1 MCCFVWLFVCFS
13 ARKLLKNRYIAIV
26 YLCFIHEI
34 RTIVKDKMTAP
45 KFKFLAGPCVIESE
59 DNVLY
64 LAEVL
69 RDITQK
75 FDLDF
80 YFKASWDKANRTK
93 ATNYRGPGL
102 DEGLRILEHAKTQVG
117 VKIVTDIHEPSQ
129 AQPVSQVADIIQI
142 PAFLCRQTDL
152 LQAAAMTGKIVNIK
166 KAQFSSPEEM
176 ANVVSKMEYFGCTNF
191 MLCERGN
198 CFGYNNL
205 VVDMAGLVRLSQLG
219 YPVIFDATHSVQI
232 SGGGV
237 NLNNSGKS
245 EFVPYLAKAAVAT
258 GVLSGLFMEV
268 HNDPAKALC
277 DGSCMLRLD
286 NLEHLLNQVM
296 RIREVVSESC

>member
-1 MCCFVWLFVCFS
+1 MID
-13 ARKLLKNRYIAIV
+13 N
-26 YLCFIHEI
+26 
-34 RTIVKDKMTAP
+34 
-45 KFKFLAGPCVIESE
+45 KFKLLAGPCVIESE
-59 DNVLY
+59 DNVML
-64 LAEVL
+64 LAQALKAIASRHDV
-69 RDITQK
+69 
-75 FDLDF
+75 DF

-93 ATNYRGPGL
+93 ATNYRGPGME
-102 DEGLRILEHAKTQVG
+102 EGLRILRKAKDEVG

-129 AQPVSQVADIIQI
+129 AEPVAQVADIIQI

-152 LQAAAMTGKIVNIK
+152 LRAAAMTGKMVNIK

-176 ANVVSKMEYFGCTNF
+176 GNVVSKMEYYGCRNF

-205 VVDMAGLVRLSQLG
+205 VVDMAGLVRLARLG

-232 SGGGV
+232 SGGGFDHG
-237 NLNNSGKS
+237 NSGKS

-268 HNDPAKALC
+268 HNDPASALC

-286 NLEHLLNQVM
+286 ALDTLLGQIM
-296 RIREVVSESC
+296 RIREITQE

>member
-1 MCCFVWLFVCFS
+1 MLSLIIIKFACFLH
-13 ARKLLKNRYIAIV
+13 KKNVSI
-26 YLCFIHEI
+26 
-34 RTIVKDKMTAP
+34 KMTGD
-45 KFKFLAGPCVIESE
+45 KFKLLAGPCVIESE
-59 DNVLY
+59 ENVLM
-64 LAEVL
+64 LDSAL
-69 RDITQK
+69 KDIASK
-75 FDLDF
+75 HDVDF

-93 ATNYRGPGL
+93 ATNYRGPGME
-102 DEGLRILEHAKTQVG
+102 EGLRILKKAKDEVG

-129 AQPVSQVADIIQI
+129 AEPVAEVADIIQI

-152 LQAAAMTGKIVNIK
+152 LKAAAETGKTINIK

-176 ANVVSKMEYFGCTNF
+176 GNVVSKMEYFGCKDF

-205 VVDMAGLVRLSQLG
+205 VVDMTGLVRLSRLG
-219 YPVIFDATHSVQI
+219 YPVLFDATHSVQI
-232 SGGGV
+232 SGGG
-237 NLNNSGKS
+237 LDRGNSGKS

-268 HNDPAKALC
+268 HNDPESALC

-286 NLEHLLNQVM
+286 KVEHLLAQLM
-296 RIREVVSESC
+296 RIREIVVE

>member
-1 MCCFVWLFVCFS
+1 MLSLIIIKFACFLH
-13 ARKLLKNRYIAIV
+13 KKNISI
-26 YLCFIHEI
+26 
-34 RTIVKDKMTAP
+34 KMTGD
-45 KFKFLAGPCVIESE
+45 KFKLLAGPCVIESE
-59 DNVLY
+59 ENVLM
-64 LAEVL
+64 LASAL
-69 RDITQK
+69 KDIASK
-75 FDLDF
+75 HYVDF

-93 ATNYRGPGL
+93 ATNYRGPGME
-102 DEGLRILEHAKTQVG
+102 EGLRILKKAKDEVG
-117 VKIVTDIHEPSQ
+117 VKIVTDIHEPYQ

-152 LQAAAMTGKIVNIK
+152 LKAAAETGKTINIK

-176 ANVVSKMEYFGCTNF
+176 GNVVSKMEYFGCKDF

-205 VVDMAGLVRLSQLG
+205 VVDMTGLVRLSRLG
-219 YPVIFDATHSVQI
+219 YPVLFDATHSVQI
-232 SGGGV
+232 SGGG
-237 NLNNSGKS
+237 LDRGNSGKS

-268 HNDPAKALC
+268 HNDPESALC

-286 NLEHLLNQVM
+286 KVEHLLAQLM
-296 RIREVVSESC
+296 RIREIVVE

>member
-1 MCCFVWLFVCFS
+1 MID
-13 ARKLLKNRYIAIV
+13 N
-26 YLCFIHEI
+26 
-34 RTIVKDKMTAP
+34 
-45 KFKFLAGPCVIESE
+45 KFKLLAGPCVIESE
-59 DNVLY
+59 ENVML
-64 LAEVL
+64 LAEAINEIAS
-69 RDITQK
+69 RYDDI
-75 FDLDF
+75 DF

-102 DEGLRILEHAKTQVG
+102 DEGLRILEKAKTEVG

-129 AQPVSQVADIIQI
+129 AAAVAEVADIIQI

-152 LQAAAMTGKIVNIK
+152 LHAAAKTGKLINIK
-166 KAQFSSPEEM
+166 KGQFSSPEEM
-176 ANVVSKMEYFGCTNF
+176 SNVVSKMEYFGCHNF

-205 VVDMAGLVRLSQLG
+205 VVDMAGLVRLAKLG
-219 YPVIFDATHSVQI
+219 YPVLFDATHSVQI
-232 SGGGV
+232 SGGGF
-237 NLNNSGKS
+237 NYGNSGKS

-268 HNDPAKALC
+268 HNDPSSALC

-286 NLEHLLNQVM
+286 KVEHLLAQLM
-296 RIREVVSESC
+296 RIREIVVE

>member
-1 MCCFVWLFVCFS
+1 
-13 ARKLLKNRYIAIV
+13 
-26 YLCFIHEI
+26 
-34 RTIVKDKMTAP
+34 MTAP
-45 KFKFLAGPCVIESE
+45 KFKLLAGPCVIESE

-64 LAEVL
+64 LAEAL
-69 RDITQK
+69 NKIAQK

-102 DEGLRILEHAKTQVG
+102 EEGLRILEDAKNKVG
-117 VKIVTDIHEPSQ
+117 VKIVTDIHESVH
-129 AQPVSQVADIIQI
+129 AGPVSEVADILQI

-152 LQAAAMTGKIVNIK
+152 LHAAAMTGKMVNIK
-166 KAQFSSPEEM
+166 KGQFCSSEEM
-176 ANVVSKMEYFGCTNF
+176 ANVVSKMEYFGCRNF

-219 YPVIFDATHSVQI
+219 YPVIFYFTHSVQI
-232 SGGGV
+232 SGGGA

-245 EFVPYLAKAAVAT
+245 EYVPYLAKAAVAT

-268 HNDPAKALC
+268 HNNPATALC
-277 DGSCMLRLD
+277 DGSCMLPLE
-286 NLEHLLNQVM
+286 NLESLLDQVM
-296 RIREVVSESC
+296 KIRAIVLEQS

>member
-1 MCCFVWLFVCFS
+1 MID
-13 ARKLLKNRYIAIV
+13 N
-26 YLCFIHEI
+26 
-34 RTIVKDKMTAP
+34 
-45 KFKFLAGPCVIESE
+45 KFKLLAGPCVIESE
-59 DNVLY
+59 ENVML
-64 LAEVL
+64 LAHAL
-69 RDITQK
+69 KDIAGRH
-75 FDLDF
+75 DVDF

-93 ATNYRGPGL
+93 ATNYRGPGME
-102 DEGLRILEHAKTQVG
+102 EGLRILRKAKDEVG

-129 AQPVSQVADIIQI
+129 AEPVAQVADIIQI

-152 LQAAAMTGKIVNIK
+152 LRAAAMTGKMVNIK

-176 ANVVSKMEYFGCTNF
+176 GNVVSKMEYYGCRNF

-205 VVDMAGLVRLSQLG
+205 VVDMAGLVRLARLG

-232 SGGGV
+232 SGGGFDHG
-237 NLNNSGKS
+237 NSGKS

-268 HNDPAKALC
+268 HNDPASALC

-286 NLEHLLNQVM
+286 ALDTLLDQIM
-296 RIREVVSESC
+296 RIREITQE

>member
-1 MCCFVWLFVCFS
+1 
-13 ARKLLKNRYIAIV
+13 
-26 YLCFIHEI
+26 
-34 RTIVKDKMTAP
+34 MTDT
-45 KFKFLAGPCVIESE
+45 KFKLLAGPCVIESE
-59 DNVLY
+59 ENVML
-64 LAEVL
+64 LAHAL
-69 RDITQK
+69 KDIASRH
-75 FDLDF
+75 DIDF

-93 ATNYRGPGL
+93 ATNYRGPGME
-102 DEGLRILEHAKTQVG
+102 EGLRILRKAKDEVG

-129 AQPVSQVADIIQI
+129 AEPVAQVADIIQI

-152 LQAAAMTGKIVNIK
+152 LHAAAMTGKMVNIK

-176 ANVVSKMEYFGCTNF
+176 GNVVSKMEYYGCRNF

-205 VVDMAGLVRLSQLG
+205 VVDMAGLVRLARLG

-232 SGGGV
+232 SGGG
-237 NLNNSGKS
+237 LDHGNSGKS

-268 HNDPAKALC
+268 HNDPASALC

-286 NLEHLLNQVM
+286 ALDTLLGQIM
-296 RIREVVSESC
+296 RIREITQE

>member
-1 MCCFVWLFVCFS
+1 
-13 ARKLLKNRYIAIV
+13 
-26 YLCFIHEI
+26 
-34 RTIVKDKMTAP
+34 MTDN
-45 KFKFLAGPCVIESE
+45 KFKLLAGPCVIESQ
-59 DNVLY
+59 DNVLF
-64 LAEVL
+64 LAEGL
-69 RDITQK
+69 RDIAAK

-80 YFKASWDKANRTK
+80 YFKDSWDKANRTK

-102 DEGLRILEHAKTQVG
+102 EEGLRILEKAKNELG

-129 AQPVSQVADIIQI
+129 AAPVAQVADIIQI

-152 LQAAAMTGKIVNIK
+152 LKAAAETGKTVNIK

-176 ANVVSKMEYFGCTNF
+176 GNVVSKMEYFGCKDF

-205 VVDMAGLVRLSQLG
+205 VVDMAGLVRLAKLG

-232 SGGGV
+232 SGGGF
-237 NLNNSGKS
+237 NYGNSGKS

-258 GVLSGLFMEV
+258 GVLAGLFMEV
-268 HNDPAKALC
+268 HDNPSAALC
-277 DGSCMLRLD
+277 DGSCML
-286 NLEHLLNQVM
+286 NLNQVEHLLGQIM
-296 RIREVVSESC
+296 KIREIVNE

>member
-1 MCCFVWLFVCFS
+1 MID
-13 ARKLLKNRYIAIV
+13 N
-26 YLCFIHEI
+26 
-34 RTIVKDKMTAP
+34 
-45 KFKFLAGPCVIESE
+45 KFKLLAGPCVIESE
-59 DNVLY
+59 ENVML
-64 LAEVL
+64 LAEAINEIAS
-69 RDITQK
+69 RYDDI
-75 FDLDF
+75 DF

-102 DEGLRILEHAKTQVG
+102 DEGLRILEKAKTEVG

-129 AQPVSQVADIIQI
+129 AAAVAEVADIIQI

-152 LQAAAMTGKIVNIK
+152 LHAAAKTGKLINIK
-166 KAQFSSPEEM
+166 KGQFSSPEEM
-176 ANVVSKMEYFGCTNF
+176 SNVVSKMESFGCHNF

-205 VVDMAGLVRLSQLG
+205 VVDMAGLVRLAKLG
-219 YPVIFDATHSVQI
+219 YPVLFDATHSVQI
-232 SGGGV
+232 SGGGF
-237 NLNNSGKS
+237 NYGNSGKS

-268 HNDPAKALC
+268 HNDPSSALC

-286 NLEHLLNQVM
+286 KVEHLLAQLM
-296 RIREVVSESC
+296 RIREIVVE

>member
-1 MCCFVWLFVCFS
+1 
-13 ARKLLKNRYIAIV
+13 
-26 YLCFIHEI
+26 
-34 RTIVKDKMTAP
+34 MTDT
-45 KFKFLAGPCVIESE
+45 KFKLLAGPCVIESE
-59 DNVLY
+59 ENVMH
-64 LAEVL
+64 LAQAL
-69 RDITQK
+69 KDIASRH
-75 FDLDF
+75 DVDF

-93 ATNYRGPGL
+93 ATNYRGPGME
-102 DEGLRILEHAKTQVG
+102 EGLRILRKAKDEVG

-129 AQPVSQVADIIQI
+129 AVPVAQVADIIQI

-152 LQAAAMTGKIVNIK
+152 LRAAARTGKMVNIK

-176 ANVVSKMEYFGCTNF
+176 GNVVSKMEYYGCRNF

-205 VVDMAGLVRLSQLG
+205 VVDMAGLVRLARLG

-232 SGGGV
+232 SGGGIDHG
-237 NLNNSGKS
+237 NSGKS

-268 HNDPAKALC
+268 HNDPASALC

-286 NLEHLLNQVM
+286 ALDTLLDQIM
-296 RIREVVSESC
+296 RIREITQE